1 MAKKWMAVQKNI
13 AKDLQAA
20 AKPKHIEIPDRMMM
34 GVELVLDDD
43 LYKELSKNPTWLQ
56 RLQEMAKAEFDKV
69 VADGAKMIK
78 KADDK
83 AANFNEKQAAIFS
96 KDLNVALEKFC
107 QKAANDMAVAAE
119 KLFDDYKK
127 GQKELQKFSL
137 KAAGKIGLSVVAIVG
152 SAVSAVFS
160 GGAASPIAILG
171 FVKSSLTIVQELTK
185 ITIAQAGKIDAADKV
200 ISVEMKALKKM
211 MGEYADKVEALEAEI
226 EDKIAEAAKAKG
238 IKKLDEKAKADIRK
252 ELEKDSKYKTKMK
265 QLKAVQ
271 SSKEIGLN
279 LISKAFGIETPS
291 LKNCRSHMDVYKNSI
306 AGIEKNIKK
315 KSEQIYKAM
324 DAAQALDKELAKAV
338 KSGADPKKIGKV
350 TKTMEAAEGALDTLL
365 KLVIEMNVGVD
376 KANTRYAAFDKALEA
391 MEAGVPAWVKFVDVV
406 ISGAVDIGLS
416 IADAPNAI
424 EKGLGAANTAM
435 GIIDAEL
442 IDAA

>member
-20 AKPKHIEIPDRMMM
+20 AKPKHIELPDRMMM

-56 RLQEMAKAEFDKV
+56 RLQEMAKVEFDKV
-69 VADGAKMIK
+69 VADGAKLIK

-185 ITIAQAGKIDAADKV
+185 ITIAQAGKVDAADKI

-226 EDKIAEAAKAKG
+226 DDKVAEVAKAKG
-238 IKKLDEKAKADIRK
+238 IKKLDDKSKADIRK

-291 LKNCRSHMDVYKNSI
+291 LKNCRSHMDVYKSSI

-315 KSEQIYKAM
+315 ESEQIYKAM
-324 DAAQALDKELAKAV
+324 DAAQALEKELAKAV

-365 KLVIEMNVGVD
+365 KLVIDMNVGVD

-424 EKGLGAANTAM
+424 EKGLGAANTAL

>member
-69 VADGAKMIK
+69 VADGAKLIR

-83 AANFNEKQAAIFS
+83 AANFNEAQAKLFT

-137 KAAGKIGLSVVAIVG
+137 KAAGKIGLAVVAIVG
-152 SAVSAVFS
+152 SAVSTVFS

-171 FVKSSLTIVQELTK
+171 FVKSSLTVVQELTK

-211 MGEYADKVEALEAEI
+211 MGEYAQKVEALEAEI
-226 EDKIAEAAKAKG
+226 EDKVAEVAKAKG
-238 IKKLDEKAKADIRK
+238 IKKPDDKAKADIRK
-252 ELEKDSKYKTKMK
+252 ELEKDSKFKAKLK

-271 SSKEIGLN
+271 SAKEIGLN

-324 DAAQALDKELAKAV
+324 DAAEALDKELSKAL

-365 KLVIEMNVGVD
+365 KLVIEMNVAVD
-376 KANTRYAAFDKALEA
+376 KANTRYDAFDKALEA

-424 EKGLGAANTAM
+424 EKGLGAANTALS
-435 GIIDAEL
+435 IIDSEL
-442 IDAA
+442 IDA